1 MNQRQA
7 PAHQINYNRGASMN
21 KITHPIARL
30 LISAIFLAS
39 GFLKLTNFSA
49 TAQSLAG
56 MNIPLPTLAAAAA
69 IVIEVGGA
77 LAILIGWHARL
88 AAWLQF
94 LYLVPVTIMIH
105 NFWAAPAAIRQDQ
118 QIHFMKNLAI
128 MGGLLFF
135 TQ

>member
-1 MNQRQA
+1 
-7 PAHQINYNRGASMN
+7 MN
-21 KITHPIARL
+21 KITDPISRL
-30 LISAIFLAS
+30 LISAIFLSS
-39 GFLKLTNFSA
+39 GYFKAAHFSA

-56 MNIPLPTLAAAAA
+56 LNIPLPTLAAVVA
-69 IVIEVGGA
+69 ILIEIGGG

-105 NFWAAPAAIRQDQ
+105 NFWAAPAAMQQDQ
-118 QIHFMKNLAI
+118 MAHFLKNVAI

-135 TQ
+135 TQYGPGETAVDTSHK